1 MRSCFQVVATDEQ
14 IKYASELVEYSIK
27 NHTVPNIWD
36 IDRTKKEQT
45 PFLRFIGSLGE
56 TVFADAYN
64 LPRHKKSFGAS
75 DGQDYGNDFIVT
87 IDGIEYIVDL
97 KSMHRKNGNFYGFYV
112 LNIPS
117 NQLHKA
123 KSMTDLYYCIS
134 IHQEDE
140 KYIIS
145 FLGLIRK
152 RDIIDGK
159 VGILYKTGT
168 TRVRADKTTFKFIS
182 DTYEVEFKD
191 FLKPFI
197 SEHIK
202 NMNGFKQIRIM

>member
-1 MRSCFQVVATDEQ
+1 M
-14 IKYASELVEYSIK
+14 K

-36 IDRTKKEQT
+36 IDKEKKEQT

-64 LPRHKKSFGAS
+64 ILRHKKSFGAS
-75 DGQDYGNDFIVT
+75 DGQDYGNDFVIS
-87 IDGIEYIVDL
+87 IDKKEYIIDL
-97 KSMHRKNGNFYGFYV
+97 KSMHRKNDIFYGYYV

-117 NQLHKA
+117 NQLHKIT
-123 KSMTDLYYCIS
+123 SVTDLYYCIS
-134 IHQEDE
+134 IHYKDGL
-140 KYIIS
+140 YYVS

-168 TRVRADKTTFKFIS
+168 TRVRGDNSTFKFIS
-182 DTYEVEFKD
+182 DTYEIDFKD
-191 FLKPFI
+191 FIKPSI
-197 SEHIK
+197 TDNIRK
-202 NMNGFKQIRIM
+202 MNGFRVIKIL